1 MAGTKGLAP
10 DTYRLAFPATR
21 KEVESEYPA
30 MSTKAKKLLTAL
42 RVKRQRREDF
52 HAKRDP
58 S

>member
-1 MAGTKGLAP
+1 MNVKTINI
-10 DTYRLAFPATR
+10 YRLAFPATR

-42 RVKRQRREDF
+42 RVKRQRREDYN
-52 HAKRDP
+52 AKRNP